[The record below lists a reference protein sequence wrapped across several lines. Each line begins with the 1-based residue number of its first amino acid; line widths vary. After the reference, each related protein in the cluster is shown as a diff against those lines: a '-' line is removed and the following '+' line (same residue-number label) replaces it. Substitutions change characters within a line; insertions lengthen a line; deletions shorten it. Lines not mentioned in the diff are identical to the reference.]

1 MIRLMCN
8 YPVRTGGKYMRRAL
22 FLFGTVL
29 ALVLICVGLPEASI
43 GSEQNEEQKNERPP
57 KVLNLDQAIL
67 FGLTHHPRIFMF
79 RHQVEKAKAAVQ
91 IANAHFLPNIG
102 AGALFGAGEPGVNN
116 RPFNNAYAY
125 SAFMP
130 ITYDAVGPYGHN
142 ANLGMAQTAMAS
154 LGVTQLLYDFGKYE
168 HLTKSRKELTEAA
181 TDNLLTRDAWV
192 ILQVKEAYYHVNLDR
207 KLVEVYQK
215 NLEQRQMVRDL
226 TRSLYRANYK
236 SRLDYDL
243 AVVDL
248 EKARALLV
256 NEQNDL
262 KTQIARLNE
271 TMGLGKK
278 SRSDFTLTDSAP
290 ETLVPVPLEELVQ
303 TGIQKRPELLSTTH
317 RYHAGVEQ
325 TAAEQAKHYPY
336 ISAFGNYG
344 YLGNMVNGLSYSPG
358 LWTGGAMVNVPIY
371 TGGMIRGMVARAREA
386 SLTSQYH
393 EQDWR
398 IRIRLQVIHAYD
410 RVRADA
416 ADIVAYTK
424 AVKEARLA
432 LLLANKKY
440 EANLISIVALTLAEV
455 YLLDAEASLA
465 VSQYHMG
472 VDQAALRFSSGID
485 YPEFVTL
492 EGRVRSSP
500 LRSSIDNQI
509 PEKSEKP

>member
-1 MIRLMCN
+1 MILGVLGFSGVSRGENTGFDRL
-8 YPVRTGGKYMRRAL
+8 
-22 FLFGTVL
+22 GT
-29 ALVLICVGLPEASI
+29 
-43 GSEQNEEQKNERPP
+43 RPP
-57 KVLNLDQAIL
+57 KVLSLDQAIR
-67 FGLTHHPRIFMF
+67 FGLQHHPRIFMF
-79 RHQVEKAKAAVQ
+79 QHQVKKAKAAVQ
-91 IANAHFLPNIG
+91 IANSHFLPNIG

-130 ITYDAVGPYGHN
+130 ITYDAIGPYGHN
-142 ANLGMAQTAMAS
+142 SNLGMAQTAIAS

-168 HLTKSRKELTEAA
+168 HLTQSRKELTKAA

-207 KLVEVYQK
+207 KLIEVYEK

-248 EKARALLV
+248 EKAKALLV

-262 KTQIARLNE
+262 KSQIARLNE
-271 TMGLGKK
+271 AMGLGKR
-278 SRSDFTLTDSAP
+278 SRNDFQLTDQAP
-290 ETLVPVPLEELVQ
+290 ETLVPVPLEELIG
-303 TGIQKRPELLSTTH
+303 TGIQKRPELLSTSH

-325 TAAEQAKHYPY
+325 TAAEKAKHYPY

-386 SLTSQYH
+386 TLTSQYH

-398 IRIRLQVIHAYD
+398 IRIRLQVIQAYD

-424 AVKEARLA
+424 AVQEAKLA

-465 VSQYHMG
+465 ISVYHMG
-472 VDQAALRFSSGID
+472 VDQAALRFSTGID
-485 YPEFVTL
+485 YPEFVTMS
-492 EGRVRSSP
+492 GRVRDTP
-500 LRSSIDNQI
+500 VRTSIDRQI
-509 PEKSEKP
+509 PQ

>member
-1 MIRLMCN
+1 MISEEKF
-8 YPVRTGGKYMRRAL
+8 PTKAGEKSMRRTL
-22 FLFGTVL
+22 LLSGTG
-29 ALVLICVGLPEASI
+29 LVLVLMILGLPVAGI
-43 GSEQNEEQKNERPP
+43 GSEQNNGHKNDRPP
-57 KVLNLDQAIL
+57 KVLKLDQAIL

-79 RHQVEKAKAAVQ
+79 RHQVEKAKAGVQ

-102 AGALFGAGEPGVNN
+102 AGALFGAGEPGLAN
-116 RPFNNAYAY
+116 RPYNNAYAY
-125 SAFMP
+125 SGFLP
-130 ITYDAVGPYGHN
+130 VTYGATGPYGHN
-142 ANLGMAQTAMAS
+142 ANLGMAQTAEAS
-154 LGVTQLLYDFGKYE
+154 LGVTQMLYDFGRYE
-168 HLTKSRKELTEAA
+168 HLTKSRKEMTESA

-271 TMGLGKK
+271 TMGLGKR

-303 TGIQKRPELLSTTH
+303 TGIQKRPELLSTSH

-325 TAAEQAKHYPY
+325 TASEKAKHYPY
-336 ISAFGNYG
+336 ISAFGSYG
-344 YLGNMVNGLSYSPG
+344 YLGNTVSGLSYTPG
-358 LWTGGAMVNVPIY
+358 WWTGGAMVTVPIY
-371 TGGMIRGMVARAREA
+371 TGGIIRGMVARAREA

-465 VSQYHMG
+465 ISQYHMG

-500 LRSSIDNQI
+500 LRSSIDSEI
-509 PEKSEKP
+509 PEKSENP

>member
-1 MIRLMCN
+1 MSLC
-8 YPVRTGGKYMRRAL
+8 RTWC
-22 FLFGTVL
+22 VISV
-29 ALVLICVGLPEASI
+29 LVLGFLGVASAA
-43 GSEQNEEQKNERPP
+43 SSSQQKNLDRPP
-57 KVLNLDQAIL
+57 AILNLDTAIS

-79 RHQVEKAKAAVQ
+79 QHQVKKAQAAVQ

-102 AGALFGAGEPGVNN
+102 AGGLFGVGEPGVGN

-125 SAFMP
+125 SGFLP
-130 ITYDAVGPYGHN
+130 VNYGLLGPYGHN
-142 ANLGMAQTAMAS
+142 ANLSMAQTAMAS
-154 LGVTQLLYDFGKYE
+154 LGVTQLLYDFGRYE
-168 HLTKSRKELTEAA
+168 HLTKSRKEMTKAS

-192 ILQVKEAYYHVNLDR
+192 ILQIKEAYYHVSLDR
-207 KLVEVYQK
+207 KLIEVYQK

-248 EKARALLV
+248 EKSQALLV

-271 TMGLGKK
+271 AMGLGKK
-278 SRSDFTLTDSAP
+278 SRNDYQLKDKAP
-290 ETLVPVPLEELVQ
+290 ETLVPVPLEELIS
-303 TGIQKRPELLSTTH
+303 TGIHKRPELLSTAH
-317 RYHAGVEQ
+317 RFHAGVEQ
-325 TAAEQAKHYPY
+325 TAAEKAKHYPY

-358 LWTGGAMVNVPIY
+358 LWTGGAMINVPLY

-386 SLTSQYH
+386 TLTSQYH

-398 IRIRLQVIHAYD
+398 IRIRLQVTQAYD

-424 AVKEARLA
+424 AVKEAKLA

-465 VSQYHMG
+465 ISVYHMG
-472 VDQAALRFSSGID
+472 VDQAALRFSTGID
-485 YPEFVTL
+485 YPEFVTMT
-492 EGRVRSSP
+492 GQVRDAPVKTS
-500 LRSSIDNQI
+500 LDRQI
-509 PEKSEKP
+509 PQ

>member
-1 MIRLMCN
+1 VISEEKFPPTAGEKSMHRTLLLS
-8 YPVRTGGKYMRRAL
+8 RTG
-22 FLFGTVL
+22 
-29 ALVLICVGLPEASI
+29 LVLVLMILGLPVAGI
-43 GSEQNEEQKNERPP
+43 GSEQNEEQVNERPP

-91 IANAHFLPNIG
+91 IANSHFLPNIG
-102 AGALFGAGEPGVNN
+102 AGALFGVGEPGVNN

-130 ITYDAVGPYGHN
+130 ITYDVIGPYGHN

-262 KTQIARLNE
+262 KTQFARLNE
-271 TMGLGKK
+271 TAGPNRHSKK
-278 SRSDFTLTDSAP
+278 A
-290 ETLVPVPLEELVQ
+290 
-303 TGIQKRPELLSTTH
+303 
-317 RYHAGVEQ
+317 
-325 TAAEQAKHYPY
+325 
-336 ISAFGNYG
+336 
-344 YLGNMVNGLSYSPG
+344 
-358 LWTGGAMVNVPIY
+358 
-371 TGGMIRGMVARAREA
+371 
-386 SLTSQYH
+386 
-393 EQDWR
+393 
-398 IRIRLQVIHAYD
+398 
-410 RVRADA
+410 
-416 ADIVAYTK
+416 
-424 AVKEARLA
+424 
-432 LLLANKKY
+432 
-440 EANLISIVALTLAEV
+440 
-455 YLLDAEASLA
+455 
-465 VSQYHMG
+465 
-472 VDQAALRFSSGID
+472 
-485 YPEFVTL
+485 
-492 EGRVRSSP
+492 
-500 LRSSIDNQI
+500 
-509 PEKSEKP
+509 